1 MKFPMDW
8 RSGKNPSPDFGRR
21 RFALA
26 ATASALAGPLAFA
39 RSPVASTGALR
50 DSAILSM
57 RRSDLDPAWFNSSN
71 WGNRAYDPWT
81 DYLTG
86 RISDEKFAEVC
97 ARPSDYCLRDVW
109 NLRRE
114 ALPRAIQRTADP
126 DFNWNGI
133 HALALR
139 YFRTG
144 EPVYAR
150 KWVAVVRHYAEWS
163 AEEAAKA
170 DSGVAKGVPA
180 ALLNWAFA
188 WGGIFTAMAVI
199 AKSMQNEAGQRA
211 TGVQSPFQSISSSA
225 RQSAE
230 PLPAE
235 DLAFIAQSFAR
246 GAGPELLRNYS
257 LAKYVP
263 NQRMFGLE
271 AVAYFGAFFPSVA
284 GSAELIQPLEAALKD
299 VLVRYRH
306 KDGGQLEPSFNYAQD
321 LANAADRLAGLY
333 LPVEPAWRKEALATS
348 IGWYRMAAA
357 VAVPG
362 GTLPQLGNAAW
373 GRTGRDVPEQRFSA
387 TSFAFPYS
395 GCYVMR
401 SDWTPQAGY
410 LFFYV
415 RRAARGHGMAGSNS
429 IQLAAYGRQLVT
441 AGGSA
446 SYKAKAGDPVAA
458 YLSEESTFKTSTVV
472 VDGRSQRGGT
482 TYGLAT
488 DPQGKPDITIAAERP
503 LPGRWHTS
511 TNFDYVEGQYTEGYE
526 RSVEGIPGSPVTDV
540 THWRQVVFIRSLMM
554 WAIVDVMRTAEAHRY
569 TQVWKFSAPKNGLK
583 TSGFNKEKVQASADL
598 RVIRTIDDA
607 ADAVNVALYQFCGQA
622 LEYRTYFGE
631 GPYGY
636 FNLGPLTDPAPAVDV
651 HASWNGRGPQVVVTL
666 ISAYRGTPPDVQTAS
681 DLSGAGV
688 AGCRMEL
695 SNGTRVH
702 VMAAATP
709 RPLTAAGIQE
719 REGDLIVVLEQPG
732 KRKGALFITGASAR
746 EISGDKT
753 LPITAPTEFRWTSDA
768 SGILRPVYS
777 A

>member
-1 MKFPMDW
+1 MEFHFDEEDTKL
-8 RSGKNPSPDFGRR
+8 NFGRR
-21 RFALA
+21 RLAVLLGACGTSLLGTRLALA
-26 ATASALAGPLAFA
+26 QGSARPAGVRDA
-39 RSPVASTGALR
+39 ALH
-50 DSAILSM
+50 AM

-86 RISDEKFAEVC
+86 RISDEKFVEVC

-109 NLRRE
+109 NLRHE
-114 ALPRAIQRTADP
+114 ALPRGIRRTADP

-163 AEEAAKA
+163 AEESAKA

-180 ALLNWAFA
+180 AVLNWAFA

-199 AKSMQNEAGQRA
+199 AKGMQNEAGQRA
-211 TGVQSPFQSISSSA
+211 TGLQSPFQSVSSSA
-225 RQSAE
+225 KQSAE

-395 GCYVMR
+395 GYYAMR

-410 LFFYV
+410 LFFFV
-415 RRAARGHGMAGSNS
+415 RRAARGHTMAGSNS
-429 IQLAAYGRQLVT
+429 IQLAAYGRQLLA

-482 TYGLAT
+482 TYGLAI
-488 DPQGKPDITIAAERP
+488 DPQGKPDITIAAARP
-503 LPGRWHTS
+503 LPVRWHTS

-526 RSVEGIPGSPVTDV
+526 RSVEGTAGSPVTDV

-554 WAIVDVMRTAEAHRY
+554 WAIVDVMRTAGAHRY

-583 TSGFNKEKVQASADL
+583 IPGYDKEQVEASAKL
-598 RVIRTIDDA
+598 RMIRTVDDA
-607 ADAVNVALYQFCGQA
+607 ADAVNVALYQFCDQA

-636 FNLGPLTDPAPAVDV
+636 FNPGPLTDPVPAVDV

-666 ISAYRGTPPDVQTAS
+666 ISAYLGNRPDVQTAS
-681 DLSGAGV
+681 DLSEAGA

-695 SNGTRVH
+695 SNGTRMDVI
-702 VMAAATP
+702 ASASP
-709 RPLTAAGIQE
+709 RQLSAAGIQE
-719 REGDLIVVLEQPG
+719 READLIVVVEQPG
-732 KRKGALFITGASAR
+732 KPKAALSIAAASAR
-746 EISGDKT
+746 EISGDKI
-753 LPITAPTEFRWTSDA
+753 LPITAPTGFRWNSDA
-768 SGILRPVYS
+768 KGILSPIYS